1 MKVHIQKKANGEW
14 LDINCFSAM
23 TWFIEMGYEIVP
35 FVEASK
41 IEGLEKSTPV
51 VGGIGSV
58 KTALA
63 RLGCPEPVAI
73 DFPDSLKEHLC
84 RKIWTTTLGDI
95 HVNENLWPVFIKPK
109 DDHKRFTGHVVR
121 NFADLYKTV
130 GISFDMPV
138 YASEVVTWQSEY
150 RCFILNKEILD
161 IRRYAGDMEFL
172 PNLNLVRNMIEEFTD
187 APVAY
192 SLDVGKML
200 DSTNFL
206 WDTSLIEV
214 NDGFSL
220 GIYGLPAY
228 KQVKMIIARWKEM
241 TSK

>member
-1 MKVHIQKKANGEW
+1 
-14 LDINCFSAM
+14 
-23 TWFIEMGYEIVP
+23 
-35 FVEASK
+35 
-41 IEGLEKSTPV
+41 
-51 VGGIGSV
+51 
-58 KTALA
+58 
-63 RLGCPEPVAI
+63 
-73 DFPDSLKEHLC
+73 
-84 RKIWTTTLGDI
+84 
-95 HVNENLWPVFIKPK
+95 
-109 DDHKRFTGHVVR
+109 
-121 NFADLYKTV
+121 
-130 GISFDMPV
+130 MPV